1 MSIKIKIEELRQHFP
16 RLTFPSLNFIRDC
29 VKQDLTFYCGN
40 RMESEVTLL
49 ACSDVHTYKELGQQ
63 INVYE
68 SEAVRILSYRSI
80 STGCQLFE
88 IKQVVMHAFLGATAQ
103 LFTFKYSNEY
113 IPENNPISTL
123 RLGPTSF
130 GPEFHRSI

>member
-40 RMESEVTLL
+40 RMESGVAML
-49 ACSDVHTYKELGQQ
+49 ACSDIHTYKELEKQ

-68 SEAVRILSYRSI
+68 SEAVRILSQWHIGKSCR
-80 STGCQLFE
+80 LFE

-123 RLGPTSF
+123 RLGPECF